1 MASFLR
7 SLLLLGLPGFDAPLD
22 SGQRQIKALHQ
33 ANRLAFL
40 GQHAL
45 LYCLLDDNGIAR
57 RHLQESLAGLEASTR
72 QLQCLLTDDT
82 LKQQA
87 AALQPLLHSY
97 ALLLPAASGDD
108 LRRIALLLSES
119 LLARTLALAAA
130 LAVGGPGPVARWLAL
145 CGQAYA
151 YSQRT
156 VCLLAVRDTAA
167 LHIDRPAL
175 LLECRVRC
183 HGALNELS
191 SLARCHEE
199 IADLLS
205 ELDRLHSTPPHEP
218 GAPWLHHVSSSLLHS
233 LQRLERPEQ

>member
-7 SLLLLGLPGFDAPLD
+7 SLLLLGLPGFEAPLN

-33 ANRLAFL
+33 TNRLTFL

-72 QLQCLLTDDT
+72 QLQCLLTDDA
-82 LKQQA
+82 LQQQA

-145 CGQAYA
+145 CGQAYT

-167 LHIDRPAL
+167 LQIDRPVL
-175 LLECRVRC
+175 LLECRMRC

-191 SLARCHEE
+191 SLARCHEGV
-199 IADLLS
+199 ADLLS
-205 ELDRLHSTPPHEP
+205 ELDRLHSMPPHEP

>member
-1 MASFLR
+1 M
-7 SLLLLGLPGFDAPLD
+7 
-22 SGQRQIKALHQ
+22 
-33 ANRLAFL
+33 
-40 GQHAL
+40 
-45 LYCLLDDNGIAR
+45 
-57 RHLQESLAGLEASTR
+57 
-72 QLQCLLTDDT
+72 
-82 LKQQA
+82 
-87 AALQPLLHSY
+87 
-97 ALLLPAASGDD
+97 
-108 LRRIALLLSES
+108 
-119 LLARTLALAAA
+119 
-130 LAVGGPGPVARWLAL
+130 ARWLAL